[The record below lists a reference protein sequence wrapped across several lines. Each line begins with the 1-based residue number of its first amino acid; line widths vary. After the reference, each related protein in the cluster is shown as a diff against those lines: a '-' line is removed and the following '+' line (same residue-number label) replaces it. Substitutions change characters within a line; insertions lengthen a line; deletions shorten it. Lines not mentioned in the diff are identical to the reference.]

1 MKEKL
6 KTTSFWLGLSGAC
19 VMIADC
25 IAELFDIEV
34 CTGTIENIIL
44 TIASV
49 LVMLGIVTK
58 RSTGDKETVSNK
70 EELLEDLAQST
81 SDEEKED

>member
-25 IAELFDIEV
+25 IAELFDIKV
-34 CTGTIENIIL
+34 CSGTIESIIL
-44 TIASV
+44 TVASV

-58 RSTGDKETVSNK
+58 RGVGDKETDSSK
-70 EELLEDLAQST
+70 EELLEDLTQST